1 MSVSEP
7 EVDVLVVG
15 AGLSG
20 LMAARRLTDAGRRVV
35 VVEAEDSAGGR
46 AVTRAIGSGQADSG
60 AQFFTIR
67 EARFNRIVGRWLATD
82 IVFEWSWG
90 WSDGSLLSSPPDGYP
105 RYAVRGGFGAL
116 ARYLAGGLDVR
127 TATRLTLISHQ
138 AGRWLVKADSGA
150 SWRSRAVVLTPP
162 VPQSLALLKTG
173 GLELPAAERLVLK
186 DIEYAPCLCGLFDI
200 EGEINL
206 PLPGALQRPGH
217 PISWVAD
224 NQRKG
229 ISPEGRVI
237 TVHANREASMQRWS
251 ADDETVLTWML
262 GEIAP
267 WLAAGARAR
276 ESRLERWRYA
286 VPLDV
291 YPERYLMCRLPAPL
305 VFAGDAFDGPRIEG
319 AALSGLAAAEAL
331 LEKL

>member
-1 MSVSEP
+1 MSMSEP

-20 LMAARRLTDAGRRVV
+20 LMAARRLTDAGLRVI
-35 VVEAEDSAGGR
+35 VVEAAARAGGR

-67 EARFNRIVGRWLATD
+67 EARFNRIVGRWLAAD
-82 IVFEWSWG
+82 LVFEWSWG
-90 WSDGSLLSSPPDGYP
+90 WSGGSLLSSPPDGYP

-116 ARYLAGGLDVR
+116 ARHLAGGLDVR
-127 TATRLTLISHQ
+127 TATRLTLLCHQ
-138 AGRWLVKADSGA
+138 ADGWLAKADSGA

-162 VPQSLALLKTG
+162 VPQSLALLESG
-173 GLELPAAERLVLK
+173 GLELPTTERLILE

-200 EGEINL
+200 EGEIDL
-206 PLPGALQRPGH
+206 PLPGALQRPGQ
-217 PISWVAD
+217 PISWIAD

-251 ADDETVLTWML
+251 ADDETVLAWML

-267 WLAAGARAR
+267 RLAAGARAR
-276 ESRLERWRYA
+276 ASRLERWRYA
-286 VPLDV
+286 VPLEV
-291 YPERYLMCRLPAPL
+291 YPERYLLCRLRAPL
-305 VFAGDAFDGPRIEG
+305 VFAGDAFDGPRVEG